1 MHLSRPT
8 TTIDELIENRVARG
22 VEKAL
27 EPYLRG
33 LASGSANQHLQPSTL
48 EPLAYTV
55 KDAARVLGVSRGML
69 YELMATGELPS
80 TKLGSRRLIRREA
93 IVSLLERHEV
103 TTTDIANAI

>member
-1 MHLSRPT
+1 MHLSRPAS
-8 TTIDELIENRVARG
+8 TIDELIEDRVARG

-27 EPYLRG
+27 EHYLRR
-33 LASGSANQHLQPSTL
+33 LVPGSTNEHVQASTL

-55 KDAARVLGVSRGML
+55 KNAATVLGISRGML

-93 IVSLLERHEV
+93 IVSLLEKHEV
-103 TTTDIANAI
+103 ATTV